1 MSDSLAQALPLFA
14 QKLKGFDNP
23 QALLTAP
30 ETRSS
35 SPVRICRTTKFEA
48 YCASDEREKQLAEK
62 LKGEEKEIKEEEA
75 KNSAEEK
82 AAERKVTIEGSK
94 VTVEKNTST
103 EPTTDKEK

>member
-1 MSDSLAQALPLFA
+1 MKRRANPTAAQNVP
-14 QKLKGFDNP
+14 NN
-23 QALLTAP
+23 
-30 ETRSS
+30 
-35 SPVRICRTTKFEA
+35 SPYNHQVVEESQDAAKA
-48 YCASDEREKQLAEK
+48 EKQLAEK

>member
-1 MSDSLAQALPLFA
+1 MAAKESQDAAKA
-14 QKLKGFDNP
+14 
-23 QALLTAP
+23 
-30 ETRSS
+30 
-35 SPVRICRTTKFEA
+35 
-48 YCASDEREKQLAEK
+48 EKQLAEK

-94 VTVEKNTST
+94 VTIKKNTST

>member
-1 MSDSLAQALPLFA
+1 M
-14 QKLKGFDNP
+14 
-23 QALLTAP
+23 
-30 ETRSS
+30 
-35 SPVRICRTTKFEA
+35 
-48 YCASDEREKQLAEK
+48 
-62 LKGEEKEIKEEEA
+62 EEKEIKEEEA